1 MLSIHAWIPFRQH
14 HSSILTMI
22 FDSAST
28 NASISNSSSHT
39 LMIWPKKVN
48 AQSNS
53 FFFLLQTPAFS
64 QFSAKHYKMKVIE
77 RTYHFQ
83 VWSNTRFNI
92 WKIKTDVL
100 TKEALNNFVW
110 NVQNHQFFFF
120 WFLQKFLP
128 SETKQKLDRILLKK
142 SCGKECTKN
151 KSKYLQI
158 LFGWQMVVSFW
169 NRNN

>member
-1 MLSIHAWIPFRQH
+1 
-14 HSSILTMI
+14 
-22 FDSAST
+22 
-28 NASISNSSSHT
+28 
-39 LMIWPKKVN
+39 MIWLKKVN
-48 AQSNS
+48 ARSHS

-64 QFSAKHYKMKVIE
+64 QFSAKHHKMKVIE
-77 RTYHFQ
+77 RTYYFQ

-92 WKIKTDVL
+92 WKTKADVL

-142 SCGKECTKN
+142 SCGKECTKKKVGPYRFCLGEKWLSLSGTETT
-151 KSKYLQI
+151 KSFQI
-158 LFGWQMVVSFW
+158 W
-169 NRNN
+169 